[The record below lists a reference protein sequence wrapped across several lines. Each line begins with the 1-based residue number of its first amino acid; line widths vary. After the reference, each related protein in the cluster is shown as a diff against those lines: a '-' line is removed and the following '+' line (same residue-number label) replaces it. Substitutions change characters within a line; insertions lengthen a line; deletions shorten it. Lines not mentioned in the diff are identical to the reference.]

1 MFKNVIEILIIMQK
15 ENVIYK
21 TRIKLLNVN

>member
-1 MFKNVIEILIIMQK
+1 MFKNVLEILIIMQK
-15 ENVIYK
+15 KNVIYK

>member
-15 ENVIYK
+15 KNVIYK